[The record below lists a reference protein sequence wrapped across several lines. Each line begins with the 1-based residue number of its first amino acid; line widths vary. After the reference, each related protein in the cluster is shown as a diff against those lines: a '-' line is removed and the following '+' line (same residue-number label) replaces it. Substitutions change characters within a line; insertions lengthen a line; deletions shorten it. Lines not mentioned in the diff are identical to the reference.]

1 LYPRRRSSIS
11 PLFIALPIVLVL
23 LIAAFQ
29 IVRGLPG
36 IQASVTV
43 APTTTLG
50 EARQLQLPAAGSTS
64 VAVAG
69 LGLLGSGGS
78 GAPRPIASV
87 TKLMTAYVVLKDH
100 PLKQGEA
107 GPAVATTAADAARY
121 LQMIAQDQSALP
133 VTAGL
138 TFSQYELLEGML
150 IPSANNF
157 AEMLAAWD
165 AGGQAAFVQKMNAEA
180 KTLGMTNTTYA
191 DASGFASGSV
201 STAQDQLILERALM
215 QNPLFADIV
224 GMKQARLPGGIGQV
238 TNVNE
243 LLGQDGVIGIK
254 TGFTEDA
261 GGNLAFAAR
270 RQLGAQQVDIIGA
283 VLGQADRPAA
293 FEATRRI
300 ISQLAQSLQVARV
313 ITNGQKVATIKPA
326 WTGEVDVVAGAEAQM
341 LYWPGMALESS
352 VEIDPLKAPMKA
364 GEQVGWLDLKLG
376 EQQQRIPL
384 NLAQDLPKAGLF
396 WKLTRT

>member
-1 LYPRRRSSIS
+1 M
-11 PLFIALPIVLVL
+11 
-23 LIAAFQ
+23 
-29 IVRGLPG
+29 
-36 IQASVTV
+36 TV

-50 EARQLQLPAAGSTS
+50 EGRQLQLPAGGSTS

-69 LGLLGSGGS
+69 LGLLGAGGS
-78 GAPRPIASV
+78 GTPRPIASV

-107 GPAVATTAADAARY
+107 GPAVATTSGDAARY

-165 AGGQAAFVQKMNAEA
+165 AGSQAAFVQKMNAEA
-180 KTLGMTNTTYA
+180 KALGMLNTTYA

-215 QNPLFADIV
+215 GNPLFADIV
-224 GMKQARLPGGIGQV
+224 GMKQVRLPSIGLV

-243 LLGQDGVIGIK
+243 LLGQDGVVGIK

-270 RQLGAQQVDIIGA
+270 RQVGAQQVDIIGA

-313 ITNGQKVATIKPA
+313 ITSGQKVATIKPA

-364 GEQVGWLDLKLG
+364 GEQVGWLNLKLG

-384 NLAQDLPKAGLF
+384 NLAQDLPKAGLL